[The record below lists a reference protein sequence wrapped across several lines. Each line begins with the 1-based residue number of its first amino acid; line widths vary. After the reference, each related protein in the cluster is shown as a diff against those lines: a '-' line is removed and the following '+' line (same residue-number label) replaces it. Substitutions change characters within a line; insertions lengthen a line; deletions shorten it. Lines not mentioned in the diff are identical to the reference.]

1 MKRYNHMFTLL
12 GIMCVPFL
20 PDSVGIPPL
29 TCGEY
34 QTTSS
39 EIPNPKYFLFP
50 LYWRRIWEWRLEWK
64 RRCIWFTFHILLR
77 PKTPWPDTFMPIQTR
92 IVTTEA
98 TKGGLRTVMLVLV
111 IVFGCSMFIFDLGM
125 WGLKHVKIRLTKLFF
140 SQKIFPPFSEM
151 FFFALFQ
158 I

>member
-20 PDSVGIPPL
+20 PDSVGIPPVDL
-29 TCGEY
+29 WKVSNNEFW
-34 QTTSS
+34 
-39 EIPNPKYFLFP
+39 NPKSQIFSFP
-50 LYWRRIWEWRLEWK
+50 SLLKKDMGVEIGVEKEMYI
-64 RRCIWFTFHILLR
+64 TFHILLR

-98 TKGGLRTVMLVLV
+98 TKGGPRTVMLVLV

-140 SQKIFPPFSEM
+140 SQKIFSPFSEM